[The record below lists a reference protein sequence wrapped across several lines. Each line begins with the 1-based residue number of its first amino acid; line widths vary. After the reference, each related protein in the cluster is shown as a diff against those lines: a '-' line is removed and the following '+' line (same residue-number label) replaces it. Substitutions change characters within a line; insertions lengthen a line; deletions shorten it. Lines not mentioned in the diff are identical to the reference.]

1 MTPNELARFLR
12 VSPDRIRAWIKSGEL
27 GAVDTSRHRCGRP
40 RFVILPHHLT
50 EFERKR
56 GGALPPIPPRRRR
69 RPQVLDFYP
78 D

>member
-1 MTPNELARFLR
+1 LAAVLR
-12 VSPDRIRAWIKSGEL
+12 VSPDRIRAWIKGGEL
-27 GAVDTSRHRCGRP
+27 GAIDTAPARCGKP

-56 GGALPPIPPRRRR
+56 SAAQPKAPPRRKRR
-69 RPQVLDFYP
+69 QVRDYYP